1 MMVRRLGMLV
11 AWMKGPGVRPQPK
24 IGAPLHWKF
33 EIFWMNAMDDT
44 TDGYRA
50 MTDGQLLARFREGSD
65 GTAFGELVSR
75 HGPGILRRCRRVLD
89 NTPDAEDVFQA
100 TFQVLLRRAFSLREP
115 ELVGGWLHGV
125 ARRIAVRLRLR
136 AVRQDRLERS
146 HGERSWTALPPEDSL
161 GEVGRI
167 IRDAVGRLPA
177 SYREAVTLVYLE
189 GATHQEAAS
198 RLGWPLGTLK
208 VRLVRARR
216 LLRDRL
222 AGEAI

>member
-1 MMVRRLGMLV
+1 MGDMTG
-11 AWMKGPGVRPQPK
+11 
-24 IGAPLHWKF
+24 
-33 EIFWMNAMDDT
+33 E
-44 TDGYRA
+44 YRD
-50 MTDGQLLARFREGSD
+50 MSDGQLLDRFAEGRD
-65 GTAFGELVSR
+65 GAAFGELVAR
-75 HGPGILRRCRRVLD
+75 HGPSVLRRCRWVLD

-115 ELVGGWLHGV
+115 DLVGGWLHGV
-125 ARRIAVRLRLR
+125 ASRLAVRLRRR
-136 AVRQDRLERS
+136 ALSRDRLERS
-146 HGERSWTALPPEDSL
+146 HGERSWNALPPEDSL

-167 IRDAVGRLPA
+167 VRDAVASLPA

-216 LLRDRL
+216 TLRDRL
-222 AGEAI
+222 AGVAV